1 MQKPNRNLLKR
12 YMQYDDYLAKGYPI
26 ATGVVESACSHV
38 VKDRMEKSGARRSI
52 EGAESIL
59 RLRSV
64 VKSKDWDEYWKFFI
78 AQAKQND
85 FFPDEYNAL
94 EIEAKLCA

>member
-1 MQKPNRNLLKR
+1 M
-12 YMQYDDYLAKGYPI
+12 
-26 ATGVVESACSHV
+26 S
-38 VKDRMEKSGARRSI
+38 VKDRMEKSGARWSI

-64 VKSKDWDEYWKFFI
+64 VKSKDWDEYRKFFTT
-78 AQAKQND
+78 QARQND

-94 EIEAKLCA
+94 EIEKKLCA